1 MVPPAVGTCSGGLRR
16 GTPTEEKIRSG
27 QYASAVIIH
36 LGARITSAWCPLAA
50 GLRSGAKMTSG
61 WCRRLLV
68 LIRAACDPAK
78 GEPSTLEGNKDHK
91 TLVHTSYQHSLESE
105 NNKRLV
111 ATVFGHP
118 FWSQDDEQLMPS
130 TVGTRS
136 CASISPPIGGTRIT
150 SGYCTPA
157 VSIRL

>member
-1 MVPPAVGTCSGGLRR
+1 
-16 GTPTEEKIRSG
+16 
-27 QYASAVIIH
+27 
-36 LGARITSAWCPLAA
+36 
-50 GLRSGAKMTSG
+50 MTSG

-68 LIRAACDPAK
+68 LVRAACDPAK
-78 GEPSTLEGNKDHK
+78 GEPSPLEGNKDHK
-91 TLVHTSYQHSLESE
+91 TLVHTGYQHSVEGE
-105 NNKRLV
+105 DDKRLV

-136 CASISPPIGGTRIT
+136 CASISPLIGGTRIT
-150 SGYCTPA
+150 NGYCTPA